1 MEIIKSQGLFLN
13 TLYMKQT
20 SIYGVIYLT
29 NMKKY
34 TFYIIS
40 IILSLAATNASSN
53 EVIIKNVPE
62 MRMAKLPTDSNS
74 PAFWKDD
81 KLYWYGSH
89 GRIWISG
96 GNNMFDAKYIKDVDF
111 VYSSNPR
118 PVWMESIHVEDDTI
132 FGWYHMEFFDQ
143 IPNSNLSIP
152 KVGATISTDGSVVK
166 DIGIILES
174 SYPVDPNAGNG
185 YFAGGHGDFSV
196 ILDRDK
202 KYFYFL
208 FDNYSGDISDQGVCI
223 ARMAYEDRHNP
234 IGKVYKFYNGA
245 WNENGLGGKVT
256 PLFKV
261 FRSWSYADPDAFWG
275 PAVHWNTYLNCYVM
289 LLNRAQG
296 RPGWSQ
302 EGVYI
307 SFNKDISNPYGWS
320 NPKKIL
326 DKTQFDGWYF
336 FYPQVMGLK
345 HGETDREVGSVAR
358 LFVAGISRWE
368 IEFVKNEITNVS
380 TRGYVD
386 QTKSIIKG
394 FSINKSGK
402 KQMLIRAVGP
412 SLSQFGISQ
421 YLHNPRIYLFDSSGK
436 MIAEND
442 DWNNSISS
450 KFGKVGA
457 FPLLPNSMDAA
468 MVVDLNGSTT
478 YTVQASSQNQ
488 QGGEVLIE
496 IYEMP

>member
-1 MEIIKSQGLFLN
+1 
-13 TLYMKQT
+13 MKLVA
-20 SIYGVIYLT
+20 IYGVTYRI
-29 NMKKY
+29 NMNKY

-40 IILSLAATNASSN
+40 VFLSIMAADLYSN
-53 EVIIKNVPE
+53 EVRIYNVPE

-81 KLYWYGSH
+81 RLYWYGSH
-89 GRIWISG
+89 GRIWISS
-96 GNNMFDAKYIKDVDF
+96 GNNMFDAKYIKDIDF
-111 VYSSNPR
+111 TYSSSPR
-118 PVWMESIHVEDDTI
+118 PVWMESIHQEDDNI

-143 IPNSNLSIP
+143 VANSSLAIP
-152 KVGATISTDGSVVK
+152 KIGATISSNGMDAK
-166 DIGIILES
+166 DLGIILES
-174 SYPVDPNAGNG
+174 SYPFDANAQNG

-196 ILDRDK
+196 ILDKDK
-202 KYFYFL
+202 KYFYFF
-208 FDNYSGDISDQGVCI
+208 FDNYSGDVSEQGVCI

-234 IGKVYKFYNGA
+234 VGNVYKFYKGG

-256 PLFKV
+256 PFFRV
-261 FRSWSYADPDAFWG
+261 YRSWSYADPDAFWG

-307 SFNKDISNPYGWS
+307 SFNKDISDPYGWS
-320 NPKKIL
+320 EPKKIL

-358 LFVAGISRWE
+358 LFVAGVSRWE

-386 QTKSIIKG
+386 QTKSLIKG
-394 FSINKSGK
+394 FSINKTGR
-402 KQMLIRAVGP
+402 KQMLIRAIGP
-412 SLSQFGISQ
+412 SLSQFGVTQ
-421 YLHNPRIYLFDSSGK
+421 YLSNPKIHLFDRNGK
-436 MIAEND
+436 VIAEND
-442 DWNNSISS
+442 DWNNDISY

-457 FPLLPNSMDAA
+457 FPLLPNSRDAA
-468 MVVDLNGSTT
+468 MIVDLDGSAT
-478 YTVQASSQNQ
+478 YTVQTTSQNGS
-488 QGGEVLIE
+488 GGEVLIE
-496 IYEMP
+496 VYEMP